1 MAMASEATTPEA
13 QGCSDDPA
21 LECEVFE
28 NQRWKPL
35 VGWTSSM
42 LITDRWSFSDADG
55 RSLDRQQVGLAAAR
69 VRLLRKPDPYKGKGI
84 RYVGE
89 VVKLK
94 AGKRK

>member
-1 MAMASEATTPEA
+1 MRSLVIPSATTI
-13 QGCSDDPA
+13 
-21 LECEVFE
+21 V
-28 NQRWKPL
+28 
-35 VGWTSSM
+35 
-42 LITDRWSFSDADG
+42 ITG
-55 RSLDRQQVGLAAAR
+55 IDRQQVGLAAAR